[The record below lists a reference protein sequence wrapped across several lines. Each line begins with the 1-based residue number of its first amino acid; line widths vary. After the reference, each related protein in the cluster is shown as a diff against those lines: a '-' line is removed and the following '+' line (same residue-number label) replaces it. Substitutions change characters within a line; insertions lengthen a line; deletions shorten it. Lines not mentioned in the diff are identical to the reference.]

1 MRNFIYKNEYELNCG
16 FTQVVEWY
24 DDNTCIYYI
33 KNNNDEIISKGTG
46 QLKITPKSKG

>member
-1 MRNFIYKNEYELNCG
+1 MKMINKNEYELGDG

-33 KNNNDEIISKGTG
+33 ENKKEGIKIKGEGKLNITHKN
-46 QLKITPKSKG
+46 